1 MSHNRDVAAKYAL
14 DRSGTAVQSKPSTV
28 DPPTDY
34 DFKSFVLYV
43 NEASKRTPLCI
54 QALSALSANTLMK
67 KETLIQDFE
76 SLQQRPG
83 WLDTV
88 PCLVVKS
95 ERRAF
100 KDDACIKF
108 IEEYKHVG
116 AVDYRSLKKSTGYK
130 KVVWGETDV

>member
-1 MSHNRDVAAKYAL
+1 MTKL
-14 DRSGTAVQSKPSTV
+14 GKCAVLQSCRILFLNYFS
-28 DPPTDY
+28 
-34 DFKSFVLYV
+34 S
-43 NEASKRTPLCI
+43 RT
-54 QALSALSANTLMK
+54 TLI
-67 KETLIQDFE
+67 TLIQDFE